1 MFGLSKLI
9 RRVVQIHFYH
19 KFIKM
24 MLGKIKNKVIITL
37 YLINLL
43 TFFITFNLHFFSKS
57 FFLNQYFDKLID
69 PFNWF
74 LYHVGITYL
83 FTSIILIIITL
94 RNSSYKITIKLFI
107 ISSILIYYLS
117 TIYLFIIEIQGT
129 IRSHG
134 KAR

>member
-1 MFGLSKLI
+1 
-9 RRVVQIHFYH
+9 
-19 KFIKM
+19 M

-117 TIYLFIIEIQGT
+117 TIYLFIIEI
-129 IRSHG
+129 HNP
-134 KAR
+134 